1 MKLGPKGRLIAIY
14 SFLAIF
20 IVLSNLIL
28 AQLLYPKDRT
38 LPLAKVGS
46 RSIGNLPKD
55 DAINILSHELINT
68 KIELTTE
75 SGYSKT
81 YSLSEVGAEPL
92 IEDKVNELTNYLLSE
107 RFMPF
112 SILVKGTSDNGIKI
126 KFVSDGVD
134 KIIEQIAKDID
145 RPAVDAGLTISL
157 GKVVIE
163 EGRDGVK
170 VPEKELKSLLADKR
184 YEIGL
189 TNQIEIPLQAT
200 KPNLSKE
207 KLVGLKLQAE
217 TVIDKDIQ
225 FSVSGRDTI
234 KASPLDIASW
244 LKPSTGKSL
253 SLSIDRVALGAYLRA
268 NIEPFVSVRPTP
280 TTIKMVDGK
289 VTERVE
295 GSSGIILNVDEAIS
309 SVEKQLFEDRKSE
322 TIVVSTLA
330 IAPSVKYDSGYTN
343 SQAGVQAYF
352 DAVSSDGTIKLAFR
366 QLTGDGW
373 TASANASDSLP
384 SASTYK
390 LFIAYKLFNDIKLG
404 RTSLDSPMLG
414 TTVDDCLRIMITIS
428 TNQCAEEWLRQW
440 GSRTDFNSFLYAG
453 GFSQSTNFAHSVA
466 VHTSARDLEKMLL
479 GIYYQNL
486 FESSASSKML
496 DLMKRQIH
504 RKGVPSGTSAVVAD
518 KVGYLWDYY
527 HDAAIVYHPRGTYVL
542 VVMTKGKSWNK
553 IADIT
558 RQVEAI
564 IYP

>member
-1 MKLGPKGRLIAIY
+1 MKLGPKGRIIAIY
-14 SFLAIF
+14 CFMAIF

-38 LPLAKVGS
+38 LPLARVGS

-68 KIELTTE
+68 KIELTTKA
-75 SGYSKT
+75 GYSKI
-81 YSLSEVGAEPL
+81 YSLSELGAEPL

-112 SILVKGTSDNGIKI
+112 SILTKGASDNGIKI
-126 KFVSDGVD
+126 KFVSDGID
-134 KIIEQIAKDID
+134 KVIEQIAKDLN
-145 RPAVDAGLTISL
+145 RPAVDAGLTISQ
-157 GKVVIE
+157 GKVIIE
-163 EGRDGVK
+163 EGQNGVK
-170 VPEKELKSLLADKR
+170 LPATELKSLLSNGR

-189 TNQIEIPLQAT
+189 TNQIEIPQQVV
-200 KPNLSKE
+200 KPKLSGE
-207 KLVGLKLQAE
+207 ELVGLKLQAE
-217 TVIDKDIQ
+217 TVINKDIQ
-225 FSVSGRDTI
+225 FLVPDGDTI
-234 KASPLDIASW
+234 KASPLAIASW
-244 LKPSTGKSL
+244 LKPSTDKSL
-253 SLSIDRVALGAYLRA
+253 ALSIDRVPLEEYLRA
-268 NIEPFVSVRPTP
+268 NVEPLVAVQPTP
-280 TTIKMVDGK
+280 TTIKMVDGR
-289 VTERVE
+289 VTEKIE
-295 GSSGIILNVDEAIS
+295 GSSGKALNIDEAII
-309 SVEKQLFEDRKSE
+309 SVEKQLFEDEVSE
-322 TIVVSTLA
+322 TIMVSTLVVG
-330 IAPSVKYDSGYTN
+330 PSVRYDSGYTN
-343 SQAGVQAYF
+343 SQAGIQAYF
-352 DAVSSDGTIKLAFR
+352 DSISGDGTVKLAFR
-366 QLTGDGW
+366 QLSGERW

-404 RTSLDSPMLG
+404 KTSLDAPILS

-440 GSRTDFNSFLYAG
+440 GSRTEFNSYLYAG
-453 GFSQSTNFAHSVA
+453 GFSQATNFAHSTA
-466 VHTSARDLEKMLL
+466 VHTSAQDLEKMLL

-486 FESSASSKML
+486 FEGSASTKML

-527 HDAAIVYHPRGTYVL
+527 HDAAIVYHPKGTYIL
-542 VVMTKGKSWNK
+542 VVMTKGKSWDK

-564 IYP
+564 VYP

>member
-14 SFLAIF
+14 GFLAIF

-92 IEDKVNELTNYLLSE
+92 IEDKVNELTNYLLSK

-145 RPAVDAGLTISL
+145 RPTVDAGLTISQD
-157 GKVVIE
+157 KVVIE

-189 TNQIEIPLQAT
+189 TNQIEIPLQTT

-217 TVIDKDIQ
+217 TVIDKNIQ

-244 LKPSTGKSL
+244 LKPSTDKSL

-268 NIEPFVSVRPTP
+268 NVEPLVLVPSTP

-295 GSSGIILNVDEAIS
+295 GSSGIILNIDEAVS

-352 DAVSSDGTIKLAFR
+352 DAISSDGTIKLAFR
-366 QLTGDGW
+366 QLTGDEW